1 MDPDLVALEYMRI
14 CFKILVFPVK
24 KKMYSYINMKNKDSD
39 IKNEIYIVDK
49 EDSKIRKLDKSKI
62 YIKIH

>member
-1 MDPDLVALEYMRI
+1 
-14 CFKILVFPVK
+14 
-24 KKMYSYINMKNKDSD
+24 MKNKDSD